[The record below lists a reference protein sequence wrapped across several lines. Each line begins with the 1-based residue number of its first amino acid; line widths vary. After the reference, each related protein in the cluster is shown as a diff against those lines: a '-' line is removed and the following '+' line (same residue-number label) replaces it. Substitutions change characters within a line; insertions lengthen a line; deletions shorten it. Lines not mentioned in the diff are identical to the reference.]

1 MTRKAPTAAS
11 RPHHRLARL
20 VLAAA
25 LPAMLM
31 MLIAPARAQTE
42 AELAARQVDRRAE
55 YESLVREITVSSDRR
70 AELAAEIAAIE
81 KDHASITAALIESA
95 KVEKKLSEEIAAI
108 EARLDE
114 LRVQEDAIRRS
125 LSNRR
130 AVLAEVLG
138 ALQRMG
144 LDPPPA
150 ILVSPDDALSSVRS
164 AILLGAVVPELRSET
179 EILIADL
186 KELARVMASIED
198 ERDKL
203 AHAVVDQVAE
213 KEKLTLLLDEKR
225 RLRTESETVLA
236 EEDTRA
242 TELAARAESLMDLIE
257 TLEVEINKM
266 RSAREEAI
274 RAEKE
279 RRDREAELASLPV
292 PEANRLVKSAP
303 FEQLRGAIGLPATG
317 VVAHRFG
324 DSDGAGSTR
333 YGDTVRTQSGAIV
346 TAPADGVVLYAGPF
360 RSYGQLLILNAG
372 DGYHIV
378 LAGLGRINVSLGQSV
393 LAGEPVGAMDDVR
406 LASAGDPENG
416 KTGAELY
423 VEFRKD
429 GKPVDPAPWWVDR
442 NSGRTG
448 NDT

>member
-1 MTRKAPTAAS
+1 MIQFGS
-11 RPHHRLARL
+11 
-20 VLAAA
+20 
-25 LPAMLM
+25 
-31 MLIAPARAQTE
+31 
-42 AELAARQVDRRAE
+42 VDAVPVTILTGFLGAGKTTLLNRI
-55 YESLVREITVSSDRR
+55 LTGN
-70 AELAAEIAAIE
+70 
-81 KDHASITAALIESA
+81 HG
-95 KVEKKLSEEIAAI
+95 
-108 EARLDE
+108 
-114 LRVQEDAIRRS
+114 LRV
-125 LSNRR
+125 
-130 AVLAEVLG
+130 AVLVNDFG
-138 ALQRMG
+138 SINI
-144 LDPPPA
+144 D
-150 ILVSPDDALSSVRS
+150 
-164 AILLGAVVPELRSET
+164 
-179 EILIADL
+179 ADL
-186 KELARVMASIED
+186 VVGVDSNVMSLDNGCVCCSI
-198 ERDKL
+198 R
-203 AHAVVDQVAE
+203 
-213 KEKLTLLLDEKR
+213 
-225 RLRTESETVLA
+225 S
-236 EEDTRA
+236 
-242 TELAARAESLMDLIE
+242 DLIE

-429 GKPVDPAPWWVDR
+429 GKPVDPAPWWIDR